1 MYLIIYV
8 CMIFIFDFLL
18 INGEGHYIMKS
29 HYKVIV
35 VGAGT
40 AGITVASRLLRQ
52 SDVFKNEVAIFDP
65 ADVHYY
71 QPLWTLVGAGVSKK
85 ETSARSME
93 SLIPN
98 GAVWV
103 KEGIKAFNP
112 EQNEVRTEQDDR
124 FTYDYL
130 VVAAGIEINWGGIKG
145 LEESLGKNGVCSNY
159 SEEHVEYTW
168 EAIRNFKGGN
178 AIFTH
183 PNAPV
188 KCGGAP
194 QKIVYLAE
202 EAFVN
207 QGVRDDAEII
217 FALGK
222 EGIFDVPQYAEV
234 LTEVIERKN
243 IDAQFQTNLVEV
255 DGEKQEAV
263 FENLDTGEQKT
274 LPFNLLHASPPMRS
288 PQFIR
293 ESPLACDGG
302 WVDVHKYT
310 LQHTRYENVFGL
322 GDNSNLPT
330 SKTGAAI
337 RKQAPVVVENMLA
350 HMRGQPLT
358 SHYDG
363 YTSCPLVT
371 GYNSLVLAEF
381 GYDNALKE
389 SMPFS
394 QAKERRS
401 MYLLKKDL
409 LPIVY
414 WNGMLKGVM

>member
-1 MYLIIYV
+1 MAK
-8 CMIFIFDFLL
+8 
-18 INGEGHYIMKS
+18 N
-29 HYKVIV
+29 HYKVII

-40 AGITVASRLLRQ
+40 AGITVAARLLRQ
-52 SDVFKNEVAIFDP
+52 SNHFNNEIAIFDP
-65 ADVHYY
+65 ANIHYY
-71 QPLWTLVGAGVSKK
+71 QPLWTLVGAGASKK
-85 ETSARSME
+85 EVTARPME
-93 SLIPN
+93 SVIPA
-98 GAVWV
+98 GANWI
-103 KEGIKAFNP
+103 KKGIQSFNP
-112 EQNEVRTEQDDR
+112 EQNEVVTQTGD
-124 FTYDYL
+124 TYSYDYL

-145 LEESLGKNGVCSNY
+145 LEETLGKNGVCSNY

-207 QGVRDDAEII
+207 HGVRDKANII
-217 FALGK
+217 FTLGK
-222 EGIFDVPQYAEV
+222 DNIFDVPQYAEV
-234 LTEVIERKN
+234 LNQVIERKK
-243 IDAQFQTNLVEV
+243 IDAQYQTNLIEV
-255 DGEKQEAV
+255 DGEKKEAV
-263 FENLDTGEQKT
+263 FENLDTGEKKT
-274 LPFNLLHASPPMRS
+274 LSFEMLHVSPPMRS
-288 PQFIR
+288 PKFIR
-293 ESPLACDGG
+293 ESPLACKNGG
-302 WVDVHKYT
+302 WVDVHKHT
-310 LQHTRYENVFGL
+310 LQHVKYDNVFGI

-350 HMRGQPLT
+350 LMRDEPLT
-358 SHYDG
+358 ASYDG

-371 GYNSLVLAEF
+371 GYSSLVLAEF
-381 GYDNALKE
+381 DYNHNLRE

-394 QAKERRS
+394 QAKERHS

>member
-1 MYLIIYV
+1 
-8 CMIFIFDFLL
+8 MI
-18 INGEGHYIMKS
+18 INGEGHDLMKN
-29 HYKVIV
+29 HYKVVIV
-35 VGAGT
+35 GGGT
-40 AGITVASRLLRQ
+40 AGITVAARLLRQ
-52 SDVFKNEVAIFDP
+52 SNTFKNEIAIFDP

-93 SLIPN
+93 SVIPD
-98 GAVWV
+98 GAVWI
-103 KEGIKAFNP
+103 KEGIKTFNP
-112 EQNEVRTEQDDR
+112 DQNEVNTTKDKS

-145 LEESLGKNGVCSNY
+145 LEETLGKNGVCSNY

-168 EAIRNFKGGN
+168 ESIRNFKGGN

-207 QGVRDDAEII
+207 HGVRNATDVI

-222 EGIFDVPQYAEV
+222 DGIFDVPQYAAV
-234 LTEVIERKN
+234 LNEVIERKK
-243 IDAQFQTNLVEV
+243 IDARYQTNLVEV
-255 DGEKQEAV
+255 DGEKQEAI
-263 FENLDTGEQKT
+263 FENLDTGERTT
-274 LPFNLLHASPPMRS
+274 LSFDLLHAVPPMRA

-293 ESPLACDGG
+293 ESPLSCDAG

-310 LQHTRYENVFGL
+310 LQHAKYENVFGL

-350 HMRGQPLT
+350 HMREQPLT

-371 GYNSLVLAEF
+371 GYNSLILAEF
-381 GYDNALKE
+381 NYDLDLAE

-401 MYLLKKDL
+401 MYILKKDM